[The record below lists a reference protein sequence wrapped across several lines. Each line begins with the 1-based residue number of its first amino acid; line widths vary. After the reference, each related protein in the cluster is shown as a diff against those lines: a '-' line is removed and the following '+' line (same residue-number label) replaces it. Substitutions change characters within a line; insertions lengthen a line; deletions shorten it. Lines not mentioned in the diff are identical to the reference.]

1 MNALENFYEQQQEP
15 DKSCLLALRS
25 IILDQHKDITAT
37 WKYGM
42 PVFCYKGKMLCYLWV
57 HKKHK
62 VPYLGIVKG
71 KDFDEPFLI
80 QEARARMK
88 IMLLDPNEDFPLQ
101 TIEKIIRKAI
111 TLY

>member
-1 MNALENFYEQQQEP
+1 MNALAHFYEQQHEP
-15 DKSCLLALRS
+15 IKSCLLALRT

-42 PVFCYKGKMLCYLWV
+42 PVFCYKGKMLCYLWI

-88 IMLLDPNEDFPLQ
+88 IMLLDPNEDLPLQ
-101 TIEKIIRKAI
+101 TIEKIIQKAI